1 MQFALNN
8 SLQSTREW
16 INIKKKIN
24 FWINQTHYP
33 VLFIQKKANVNQITI
48 RNYTSLY
55 KNLSVPV
62 TGTTQTKLNF
72 DIDTHEYYMKWIV
85 DGQMFDQYLYSDNG
99 WVIINLQQI
108 GK

>member
-1 MQFALNN
+1 MQSAQRDKPL
-8 SLQSTREW
+8 LQHIETW
-16 INIKKKIN
+16 INIKEKMN

-33 VLFIQKKANVNQITI
+33 VLFIQKKANVSQITI

-62 TGTTQTKLNF
+62 TGTTQTQLKF
-72 DIDTHEYYMKWIV
+72 DTEHYTNWTV

-99 WVIINLQQI
+99 WVIINLQQ